1 MRLPYIYLIVLFFTF
16 NFLNGQGEASNWYF
30 GENAGLTFNSGMPV
44 ALVNGNLNTAEGCA
58 AISDSQGNLRFYTD
72 GRSVYNRDHLV
83 MPNGSQLQGN
93 SSSTQSGLI
102 VPHPGNQNLY
112 YIFTLQSL
120 AAPGGLRYSVVDMSL
135 DNGLGEITTD
145 KNILLHDPTTEKI
158 TAVSHSNGTDVWVI
172 AHKYGSNEFT
182 SYLVDINGINI
193 NPIISAVGNNVN
205 VLADTIGQMKASP
218 DGTKVAVVY
227 NESEILELLDFD
239 ATTGM
244 LSNAFQINSFG
255 TNMGTN
261 SSKIYGVEFSPRSR
275 FLYITETF
283 EGVYQFDLINY
294 NAVDVDNS
302 KVFLGSQSSNT
313 VTGSNN
319 SLQLA
324 QDGKIYVAQDGYDRL
339 GVINNP
345 DELGSLANYSSN
357 GVTLNNKISRLGL
370 PPFVQSYFDIGFIV
384 ENVCVGDASQF
395 TANLSQ
401 AYSSISWDFGDGSTS
416 AIENPIH
423 SYAIAGDYNV
433 SLSVVEAVTGQLFIE
448 NRVITIYNTP
458 IANSVN
464 DLIQCDTDANGVE
477 TFDLTSQNASILNG
491 QGPNGLRVDYFEST
505 ADLIADV
512 PITNPINY
520 TNTSLNQ
527 LVIARVSVVGSE
539 DCFDT
544 TTFHLQLLESPQLLL
559 QPEYFLCDDQQLTVD
574 AGSGFD
580 NYLWSTGATSSGIV
594 IDTPGSYS
602 VTVSSIQGVT
612 RCDTNYAF
620 DVIATDVQITDVI
633 VEDWTL
639 NDNSIIVE
647 VSGVGSF
654 EYSIDGVNYQ
664 NSNVFNQLAIDEYT
678 IYARDVTGCSTVSQN
693 VVMLYHPR
701 YFTPNGDGFH
711 DYWQIINSRFEPN
724 NEIYIY
730 DRYGKLLKQISAD
743 AIGWDG
749 TYNGVPLPSSDYWF
763 IVKRENGK
771 MYKGHFS
778 LIR

>member
-1 MRLPYIYLIVLFFTF
+1 MRLPYIYLIVLFLTF

-120 AAPGGLRYSVVDMSL
+120 AAPGGLRCSVVDMSL

-193 NPIISAVGNNVN
+193 NPIISAVGNNVT

-324 QDGKIYVAQDGYDRL
+324 QDGKIYVAQDGYDR
-339 GVINNP
+339 
-345 DELGSLANYSSN
+345 
-357 GVTLNNKISRLGL
+357 
-370 PPFVQSYFDIGFIV
+370 
-384 ENVCVGDASQF
+384 
-395 TANLSQ
+395 
-401 AYSSISWDFGDGSTS
+401 
-416 AIENPIH
+416 
-423 SYAIAGDYNV
+423 
-433 SLSVVEAVTGQLFIE
+433 
-448 NRVITIYNTP
+448 
-458 IANSVN
+458 
-464 DLIQCDTDANGVE
+464 
-477 TFDLTSQNASILNG
+477 
-491 QGPNGLRVDYFEST
+491 
-505 ADLIADV
+505 
-512 PITNPINY
+512 
-520 TNTSLNQ
+520 
-527 LVIARVSVVGSE
+527 
-539 DCFDT
+539 
-544 TTFHLQLLESPQLLL
+544 
-559 QPEYFLCDDQQLTVD
+559 
-574 AGSGFD
+574 
-580 NYLWSTGATSSGIV
+580 
-594 IDTPGSYS
+594 
-602 VTVSSIQGVT
+602 
-612 RCDTNYAF
+612 
-620 DVIATDVQITDVI
+620 
-633 VEDWTL
+633 
-639 NDNSIIVE
+639 
-647 VSGVGSF
+647 
-654 EYSIDGVNYQ
+654 
-664 NSNVFNQLAIDEYT
+664 
-678 IYARDVTGCSTVSQN
+678 
-693 VVMLYHPR
+693 
-701 YFTPNGDGFH
+701 
-711 DYWQIINSRFEPN
+711 
-724 NEIYIY
+724 
-730 DRYGKLLKQISAD
+730 
-743 AIGWDG
+743 
-749 TYNGVPLPSSDYWF
+749 
-763 IVKRENGK
+763 
-771 MYKGHFS
+771 
-778 LIR
+778 